1 MVEYVYYEEESNE
14 KIIGI
19 CVECGCAITLSMDH
33 YDFNVI
39 LICEECKDAFMDNFF
54 EEGIDEI

>member
-1 MVEYVYYEEESNE
+1 MIEYVHYEKESNE

-33 YDFNVI
+33 YDFNGI
-39 LICEECKDAFMDNFF
+39 LICEECKDAFMDNFLVY
-54 EEGIDEI
+54 GDE